1 MPDLVAR
8 VDAALGDGLERLVR
22 DHHRRRLRAAG
33 WQRALDPPGDELWAA
48 GDPPPRQG
56 NAVEVLIDG
65 QQAFGSIL
73 RDLRSASS
81 HVHFAGWHLEPEFD
95 LARSDERVV
104 VRDLFIQLAERV
116 DVRVLLWSGAPVP
129 PPVRPSRRD
138 TRRVGEALQRG
149 SRVQFAVDNKERP
162 LHCHHEKIFVI
173 DDEIAYVGGID
184 LSSFDGDRF
193 DSSEHVARAAVGWH
207 DATTRL
213 RGPIVAD
220 VARHFAF
227 RWREV
232 TGTQLAEPE
241 PRQPAGTTEVQLVRT
256 VPEKIYDSLPRGDFR
271 ILEAYNRALR
281 SAQRLIYLENQFLW
295 SPQIVELLREKLA
308 NPPTDDFRLVVV
320 LPSKPTTGADDT
332 RGQLGI
338 LTEADSGD
346 RMVACTPYARA
357 GAHADPI
364 YVHAKIGIVDDRW
377 LTIGSAN
384 LNNHSL
390 FNDSEVNVV
399 MCDEHLA
406 RDTRLRLWAEHL
418 EVPIEDVAGDP
429 TALVDHVWKPTAQEQ
444 RRRRDE
450 GLPLTARIAALP
462 QVSKRSMRLL
472 GPLQGLVVD
481 G

>member
-1 MPDLVAR
+1 MPGLIYR
-8 VDAALGDGLERLVR
+8 FDAAVGDGIERLVR
-22 DHHRRRLRAAG
+22 DHHRRRLRRVG
-33 WQRALDPPGDELWAA
+33 WQQALSPGDGLWAS
-48 GDPPPRQG
+48 GEPGPRSG

-65 QQAFGSIL
+65 QAAFAAILKDL
-73 RDLRSASS
+73 RDARS
-81 HVHFAGWHLEPEFD
+81 HVHFAGWHLDPDFD
-95 LARSDERVV
+95 LARSGERVIA
-104 VRDLFIQLAERV
+104 RDLFIELAERI
-116 DVRVLLWSGAPVP
+116 DVRVLLWYGAPVP

-138 TRRVGEALQRG
+138 TRRVGEALRHG
-149 SRVQFAVDNKERP
+149 SRVQFAVDKKERP

-184 LSSFDGDRF
+184 ISTFDGDRY
-193 DSSEHVARAAVGWH
+193 DTPEHVARAAVGWH

-220 VARHFAF
+220 VARHFSF

-232 TGTQLAEPE
+232 TGQRLADPLPQE
-241 PRQPAGTTEVQLVRT
+241 PAGSTDVQLVRT
-256 VPEKIYDSLPRGDFR
+256 SSEKIYASLPRGDFR

-295 SPQIVELLREKLA
+295 SPQIVEILKDKLA
-308 NPPTDDFRLVVV
+308 APPTDDFRLVVV
-320 LPSKPTTGADDT
+320 LPSKPATGADDT
-332 RGQLGI
+332 RGQLGV
-338 LTEADSGD
+338 LAEADDGAG
-346 RMVACTPYARA
+346 RMVVCALYARA

-377 LTIGSAN
+377 LTVGSAN

-390 FNDSEVNVV
+390 FNDSEVKIV
-399 MCDEHLA
+399 MCDEGLA
-406 RDTRLRLWAEHL
+406 RTTRLRLWAEHL
-418 EVPIEDVAGDP
+418 EMTEDEVGGDA
-429 TALVDHVWKPTAQEQ
+429 TAVVDHVWKPTADEQ